1 MAAYRKL
8 KSGWQ
13 YRVSY
18 KENGKFK
25 EKTGNGFKTKTEAK
39 QHAEKIEQQ
48 LKRQEMNGST
58 SSNDSTFY
66 DYFKDWY
73 SVHKEPHISE
83 ITKRKYE
90 TTQNQVHSYFGDLKL
105 KDLKI
110 DHYQKFINA
119 YGSTHALS
127 STRKINHQL
136 KSCLNHAEHLGL
148 IESNPTY
155 NVKLTGKAAKE
166 ETLKYLDESDAKKLT
181 QTLLQDYDGSQTG
194 RAMCLFALNTGCRL
208 GEVMALTED
217 KIDRKKM
224 LVTIDR
230 SWDYKITQNFS
241 TTKTDS
247 SVRKIAIDQ
256 QTLDIIDICSN
267 YYKRL
272 ALRTGQRNT
281 KNLIFIT
288 KFFSPISS
296 NGVDNALKKA
306 LNRAGINKVITF
318 HGLRHTHASLL
329 LLNGIDIGFVAK
341 RLGHKNTIITSEIYA
356 HVLKETEDKGNNE
369 VALLAKN
376 IYN

>member
-8 KSGWQ
+8 KTGWQ
-13 YRVSY
+13 FRVSY
-18 KENGKFK
+18 KENGKYK

-39 QHAEKIEQQ
+39 LHAEKIEQQ
-48 LKRQEMNGST
+48 LKRQERNGST
-58 SSNDSTFY
+58 ASNDSTFY
-66 DYFKDWY
+66 DYFKEWY
-73 SVHKEPHISE
+73 SIYKEPHISD

-90 TTQNQVHSYFGDLKL
+90 TTQKQVQNYFGALKL

-110 DHYQKFINA
+110 DHYQKFIND
-119 YGSTHALS
+119 YGSTRALS

-136 KSCLNHAEHLGL
+136 KSCLNHAEHIGL

-155 NVKLTGKAAKE
+155 NVKLTGNAAKE
-166 ETLKYLDESDAKKLT
+166 ETLKYLDESDVKKLT
-181 QTLLQDYDGSQTG
+181 KALLQGYNGSQTG

-224 LVTIDR
+224 IVTIDR
-230 SWDYKITQNFS
+230 SWDYKITQTFS
-241 TTKTDS
+241 STKTDS

-256 QTLDIIDICSN
+256 QTINIIDTCSN
-267 YYKRL
+267 YYKKM

-288 KFFSPISS
+288 KDFSPISS
-296 NGVDNALKKA
+296 NGVDHALKKA
-306 LNRAGINKVITF
+306 LNRAGIKKVITF